1 MLYTAKISCKYG
13 GPCDFCKIQVEF
25 PKCPRMTFSAPAR
38 PPREN
43 RSHYVQ
49 DSSWWSIQCVF
60 SPAYSY
66 STPSYRVPRTTL
78 GHDTSAY
85 CTTYCKLACLV
96 WDTEKGGP
104 WLPGCQ
110 FKGRCSRGRICRAH
124 ENGGPAGWSG
134 ARARA
139 LGFKVVCSQGETTA
153 AQCTGQHRLV
163 PVPGRK
169 PRMVARFACLACFAC
184 LDRMHTTDHLFG
196 AGGCCWWLWLPI
208 PHSPIPISPR
218 RPMWSYT
225 GTPQIPRCGQGQV
238 STGVR
243 SKDMRTVIRRLP
255 VESLQVLQK
264 V

>member
-25 PKCPRMTFSAPAR
+25 PKCPRMTFSAPTR

-49 DSSWWSIQCVF
+49 NSSWWSIQCVF

-139 LGFKVVCSQGETTA
+139 LGFKVVWSQGETTA
-153 AQCTGQHRLV
+153 AQCTGQHRLE

-169 PRMVARFACLACFAC
+169 PRMVARFACLAFFAC
-184 LDRMHTTDHLFG
+184 LDWMRTTDHLFWCRWMLLV
-196 AGGCCWWLWLPI
+196 ALVAYSPLPYSHF
-208 PHSPIPISPR
+208 PP
-218 RPMWSYT
+218 
-225 GTPQIPRCGQGQV
+225 
-238 STGVR
+238 
-243 SKDMRTVIRRLP
+243 
-255 VESLQVLQK
+255 
-264 V
+264 

>member
-1 MLYTAKISCKYG
+1 MSKILPG
-13 GPCDFCKIQVEF
+13 G
-25 PKCPRMTFSAPAR
+25 RYSAFQP
-38 PPREN
+38 
-43 RSHYVQ
+43 
-49 DSSWWSIQCVF
+49 SSQLQH
-60 SPAYSY
+60 
-66 STPSYRVPRTTL
+66 PSYRVPRLIL
-78 GHDTSAY
+78 GHDATAC

>member
-1 MLYTAKISCKYG
+1 MPTHDVFGSRPPTSRKQESL
-13 GPCDFCKIQVEF
+13 
-25 PKCPRMTFSAPAR
+25 CPRFFLVFDTAR
-38 PPREN
+38 
-43 RSHYVQ
+43 
-49 DSSWWSIQCVF
+49 F
-60 SPAYSY
+60 SPAHSY
-66 STPSYRVPRTTL
+66 STRLTGCHAQIL
-78 GHDTSAY
+78 GHDATAC

-96 WDTEKGGP
+96 WDTKKGVHGCLVASPRADVLGEESAGP
-104 WLPGCQ
+104 MEMGAQPD
-110 FKGRCSRGRICRAH
+110 
-124 ENGGPAGWSG
+124 GPAPGREPWGSRWFVPRGKPQLPSVLGSTGWYRFLGASPGWS
-134 ARARA
+134 RA
-139 LGFKVVCSQGETTA
+139 LLA
-153 AQCTGQHRLV
+153 LLALLV
-163 PVPGRK
+163 LIGCAP
-169 PRMVARFACLACFAC
+169 LI
-184 LDRMHTTDHLFG
+184 TSFG

>member
-1 MLYTAKISCKYG
+1 
-13 GPCDFCKIQVEF
+13 
-25 PKCPRMTFSAPAR
+25 MTFLAPAR

-110 FKGRCSRGRICRAH
+110 SKGRCSRGRICRAH
-124 ENGGPAGWSG
+124 EWGPSRMVRRQGESPGVQGGLFPGGKPQLPSVLGSTGWNRFLGASPGWS
-134 ARARA
+134 RA
-139 LGFKVVCSQGETTA
+139 LLA
-153 AQCTGQHRLV
+153 LLALLV
-163 PVPGRK
+163 LIGCAP
-169 PRMVARFACLACFAC
+169 LI
-184 LDRMHTTDHLFG
+184 TSFG
-196 AGGCCWWLWLPI
+196 AGGCCWWLWLLI
-208 PHSPIPISPR
+208 PHSPIPIPPR

>member
-1 MLYTAKISCKYG
+1 MSKILPG
-13 GPCDFCKIQVEF
+13 G
-25 PKCPRMTFSAPAR
+25 RYSAFQP
-38 PPREN
+38 
-43 RSHYVQ
+43 
-49 DSSWWSIQCVF
+49 SSQLQH
-60 SPAYSY
+60 
-66 STPSYRVPRTTL
+66 PSYRVPRSIL
-78 GHDTSAY
+78 GHDATAC

-96 WDTEKGGP
+96 WDTKKGVHGCLVASPRADVLGEESAGP
-104 WLPGCQ
+104 MEMGAQPD
-110 FKGRCSRGRICRAH
+110 
-124 ENGGPAGWSG
+124 GPAPGREPWGS
-134 ARARA
+134 RWFVPR
-139 LGFKVVCSQGETTA
+139 GETTA
-153 AQCTGQHRLV
+153 AQCTGQHRLE

-184 LDRMHTTDHLFG
+184 LDWMRTTDHLFG